1 MKPHKI
7 ICGEKVF
14 SVERVI
20 ALPSEKRQKKSRRNS
35 DKIEKAFDMPQILKP
50 SVPHIETEGNRE
62 VIIDGCKGIMEYD
75 DGLIKLNAGSLV
87 VTFRGADLNIRTYSE
102 SQSMITGNIIAI
114 EFAT

>member
-1 MKPHKI
+1 M
-7 ICGEKVF
+7 
-14 SVERVI
+14 
-20 ALPSEKRQKKSRRNS
+20 PSAKRHRKSRANPE
-35 DKIEKAFDMPQILKP
+35 KIQDAFDMPKILKP

-87 VTFRGADLNIRTYSE
+87 VTFKGDDLTIRAYSE
-102 SQSMITGNIIAI
+102 SQSMITGNIVSI